1 MEIVIRA
8 AIAFGLLWLLAK
20 ASGKGTL
27 GEMSSFDLLLF
38 VVMGDLIESGI
49 TGEDRTLTGGVLAV
63 ATFALLA
70 VLLNSASARWRKV
83 DRAIEGYAIILVKD
97 GVVDEKA
104 LLRQRIT
111 SEELKVAARQAE
123 IESFSDIRLALLE
136 TNGKIS
142 IFSNSA

>member
-1 MEIVIRA
+1 MEIVVRA

-27 GEMSSFDLLLF
+27 GEMSSFDLLVF
-38 VVMGDLIESGI
+38 VVMGDLIAPGI

-70 VLLNSASARWRKV
+70 VGMNYLSARWRKV
-83 DRAIEGYAIILVKD
+83 DRLIEGYAIILVKD
-97 GVVDEKA
+97 GVVDESA
-104 LLRQRIT
+104 LRRQRIT
-111 SEELKVAARQAE
+111 TEELKVAARQAQL
-123 IESFSDIRLALLE
+123 ESMDDIRLALLE

-142 IFSNSA
+142 IFPRA